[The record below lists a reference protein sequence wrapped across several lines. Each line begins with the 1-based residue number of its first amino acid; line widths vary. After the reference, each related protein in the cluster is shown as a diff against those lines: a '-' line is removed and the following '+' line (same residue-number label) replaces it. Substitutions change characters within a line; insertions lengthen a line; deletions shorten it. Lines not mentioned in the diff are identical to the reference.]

1 MEKSLSEISKKMS
14 KLDICMLTTQT
25 QDGMLISRP
34 MSNNGEVEYDG
45 NSWFFSYENAEL
57 VTDINQNKQVN
68 LTFTGK
74 KDLYISVTGEGNL
87 IKSKAVMEEH
97 WLTELKQWFK
107 DGIDTPGI
115 ILIQVVGKRIKY
127 WQRDEEGE
135 VKI

>member
-1 MEKSLSEISKKMS
+1 
-14 KLDICMLTTQT
+14 
-25 QDGMLISRP
+25 
-34 MSNNGEVEYDG
+34 
-45 NSWFFSYENAEL
+45 
-57 VTDINQNKQVN
+57 
-68 LTFTGK
+68 
-74 KDLYISVTGEGNL
+74 
-87 IKSKAVMEEH
+87 MEEH